1 MTDGKPII
9 AGAKGRGDGAERRVE
24 AVIEKKRAERLAE
37 QDARN
42 AGVNAPDRAA
52 LIAAADK
59 HADNYEG
66 HDIPANET
74 RAAIRNAFVAGSQ
87 FAAGVP
93 VDHAADL
100 DNLLTRIINRRVT
113 IEQRMFDAAAGK
125 RPMPTPDE
133 LREWAVYLGTPT
145 AGVRLGDTAALVKK
159 AGDLG
164 MDLS

>member
-1 MTDGKPII
+1 
-9 AGAKGRGDGAERRVE
+9 
-24 AVIEKKRAERLAE
+24 
-37 QDARN
+37 
-42 AGVNAPDRAA
+42 
-52 LIAAADK
+52 
-59 HADNYEG
+59 
-66 HDIPANET
+66 
-74 RAAIRNAFVAGSQ
+74 
-87 FAAGVP
+87 VP
-93 VDHAADL
+93 VDHASDL
-100 DNLLTRIINRRVT
+100 DNLLTQIINRRVT